1 MPYASVPPPPPPDD
15 PRTPAL
21 WHLWRLVDSGGID
34 DSFFAPA
41 VDPDKEEEVSLPWE
55 FEGRMYTLK
64 KTASSGLTSQ
74 GVRPYIIYSIY
85 LGPLTPK
92 IRCMVVEIYNPR
104 ADGIRATRAAFMRCL
119 VDFARNSFISVLGE

>member
-1 MPYASVPPPPPPDD
+1 MPYASIPPPPPPED

-41 VDPDKEEEVSLPWE
+41 VGNEEEVSLPWE
-55 FEGRMYTLK
+55 FEGSP
-64 KTASSGLTSQ
+64 A
-74 GVRPYIIYSIY
+74 VRPYIIYSIY

-92 IRCMVVEIYNPR
+92 IGCMVVEIYNPR
-104 ADGIRATRAAFMRCL
+104 VNNIRATWAAFMRCL
-119 VDFARNSFISVLGE
+119 VDFARNSFISVLGSEA